1 MLGPS
6 LQVRAQPSLGALLII
21 MPSVPASSPTL
32 AGALWL
38 PDSPNSLIERGR
50 LEQGRAVLE
59 RIRGTHDVNAGGAV
73 K

>member
-6 LQVRAQPSLGALLII
+6 LHVRAQVLLGALGII
-21 MPSVPASSPTL
+21 MRSLPAPSLTL

-38 PDSPNSLIERGR
+38 PDSPNSVIERGQ

-59 RIRGTHDVNAGGAV
+59 RIRGTPEVNAGGAV
-73 K
+73 E